1 MAGAQGLELSS
12 DSSQYIYISRK
23 LGFGELSLNTETWD
37 GGIPNGNLNT
47 AKYQL
52 LECRLED
59 MILQLDQDDSENPIT
74 DAT

>member
-1 MAGAQGLELSS
+1 MSLPREWQGPKDLNYHLIPPS
-12 DSSQYIYISRK
+12 IHISRK

-47 AKYQL
+47 AKYEL

-59 MILQLDQDDSENPIT
+59 MILQLDHS
-74 DAT
+74 